1 MDGGGYLIAV
11 WLVYAAASIG
21 LTYCLARTLFKHGA
35 VFLGT
40 VFKETPELAHSV
52 NVLLVVGF
60 YMLNLGYAALL
71 LRPGSFATTATAV
84 SASAYLVNKLGVLL
98 VSLGVIH
105 FVNMAVI
112 YRIGRERRPR
122 RAPAQPPQPASYWGP
137 PVAPAAG
144 PPVAPAGPV
153 QPGL

>member
-1 MDGGGYLIAV
+1 MGGGGYLIFV
-11 WLVYAAASIG
+11 WLVYAGVSIS
-21 LTYCLARTLFKHGA
+21 LTYFLARTLFKHGA
-35 VFLGT
+35 VFLRN

-71 LRPGSFATTATAV
+71 LRPGSFATKATAV

-112 YRIGRERRPR
+112 YRIGRERRP
-122 RAPAQPPQPASYWGP
+122 APAPQLPSYWVP
-137 PVAPAAG
+137 PAAPADAPPGG
-144 PPVAPAGPV
+144 P
-153 QPGL
+153 QRQL